1 MNKWISPKVKQLWHV
16 AMHGLLHAFFWGG
29 GHNHNSLPLGP
40 IQPSSHSTEELLDL
54 AYDLLQRTKF

>member
-1 MNKWISPKVKQLWHV
+1 MDQPKSQTTM
-16 AMHGLLHAFFWGG
+16 ACCHAWAAACFFLGG